1 LERMMMVEN
10 LYRKRQI
17 LLKRLET
24 TTDVQTVLEIR
35 NKLQKIEE
43 TLSIGRQIGKMLLKE
58 YGIIG

>member
-1 LERMMMVEN
+1 MMVEN